1 LTGRRGNKLQNVAMA
16 SDIVIAAVLIVF
28 CVATA
33 FAVEP

>member
-1 LTGRRGNKLQNVAMA
+1 LTGRRGNKLQNVAM
-16 SDIVIAAVLIVF
+16 SSYIVIAAVLIVF